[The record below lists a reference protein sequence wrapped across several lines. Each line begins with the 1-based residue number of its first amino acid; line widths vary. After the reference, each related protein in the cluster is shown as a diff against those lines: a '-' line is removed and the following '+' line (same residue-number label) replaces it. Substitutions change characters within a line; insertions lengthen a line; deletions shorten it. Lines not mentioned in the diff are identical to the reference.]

1 VCGVVQSPRRGTYCA
16 GKSLILNT
24 LIGQIDKIIYERE
37 EFFVAVLK
45 SGERFTAHYLQSEV
59 NHLLGTAVTL
69 AGEWENHPNY
79 GKTFN
84 AQSLVVNQNELF
96 FFLNRVVKG
105 FTKKLTA
112 DVIEKY
118 SQEGFIEI
126 LENDP
131 DELLSLKGMTATRL
145 ERLTQ
150 SWKQFRSLRLL
161 GEFLA
166 PFGVTPALLRLIATG
181 LKEVKNPIETI
192 KNNPYS
198 LMRLRGIGFKKA
210 DEIALAMNLSPHDP
224 RRIQAAM
231 EYTLS
236 EYCDREGNSCIDKV
250 TLFSKLS
257 TLIPLSE
264 STWYEMALLDRLH
277 EGSIVALPSGKLA
290 LDRIYEAEL
299 FLRDTLKKWAKKKDK
314 PLTKDLEGFLAT
326 HALSLGEEQRHALER
341 MNQGFKLLLLVGYAG
356 TGKSTI
362 AKALLDL
369 LSTRHPRETIMT
381 CALSGIAA
389 QRIKERSGYES
400 STLQSLLV
408 RFEACETLPYKVL
421 LIDEASMI
429 NALLF
434 ARLLA
439 KMDSETT
446 LIIVGDDAQLP
457 PIGAGDPLRDFM
469 TLQAEATITLTHIYR
484 QRSDQAISIIANAI
498 RQGLLPEYN
507 HIYDDFTFTAI
518 DLPNRYE
525 LKQRLSSNDFDELI
539 RSHTDEL
546 LASIAQ
552 SVLHYLPI
560 SRDHLHHKRIKEYLN
575 HFQVI
580 SPMRG
585 NALGVDN
592 LNKVLQHYFN
602 PNPKKTFRT
611 HKGEFRLWDKVVH
624 TRNENMLTLTP
635 QGFKDKDEPTQRRIV
650 NGMCGLVF
658 QLDEDEEVASVYF
671 PNEELIVLYPYDT
684 LFEFLQL
691 SYALSVH
698 KVQGMEYENVLLV
711 MSFSHRI
718 MLNTKLLYTAIT
730 RAKKQCI
737 IIGESGAFEMGCR
750 RLETTKRHTVM
761 QELNVKSLS
770 NRD

>member
-1 VCGVVQSPRRGTYCA
+1 MPT
-16 GKSLILNT
+16 T
-24 LIGQIDKIIYERE
+24 LIGQIDKIIYERD
-37 EFFVAVLK
+37 EFFVAALK

-59 NHLLGTAVTL
+59 SHLLGTAITL
-69 AGEWENHPNY
+69 TGEWENHPNY

-112 DVIEKY
+112 DLIEKY
-118 SQEGFIEI
+118 SQEGFIAM

-131 DELLSLKGMTATRL
+131 NQLLQLKGMSATRV

-166 PFGVTPALLRLIATG
+166 PFGVTPTLLRLIATG

-192 KNNPYS
+192 KNNPYG

-210 DEIALAMNLSPHDP
+210 DEIAIAMNLSPHDP

-231 EYTLS
+231 EYALS
-236 EYCDREGNSCIDKV
+236 EYCDSEGNSCIDKA
-250 TLFSKLS
+250 TLFAKLS

-277 EGSIVALPSGKLA
+277 EGSIVVLPSGKLA

-299 FLRDTLKKWAKKKDK
+299 FLRDTLKHWATKKDK
-314 PLTKDLEGFLAT
+314 PLTEDLETFLT
-326 HALSLGEEQRHALER
+326 DHVLSLGEQQRHALQR
-341 MNQGFKLLLLVGYAG
+341 INQGHKLLLLVGYAG
-356 TGKSTI
+356 TGKSTT

-369 LSTRHPRETIMT
+369 LHTRHPKETIMT

-408 RFEACETLPYKVL
+408 RFEAYDTLPYTVL

-429 NALLF
+429 NSALF

-439 KMDSETT
+439 KMDDETT

-469 TLQAEATITLTHIYR
+469 ALDPTSTITLTHIYR
-484 QRSDQAISIIANAI
+484 QRSDQAISIIANEI
-498 RQGLLPEYN
+498 RQGILPEYD

-518 DLPNRYE
+518 DLPNRYH
-525 LKQRLSSNDFDELI
+525 LKQTLSSSEFDEAI
-539 RSHTDEL
+539 RSHTDQL

-552 SVLHYLPI
+552 TTLHYLPV
-560 SRDHLHHKRIKEYLN
+560 SRDHLQHKRIKEYLN

-602 PNPKKTFRT
+602 PNPKKRFHS
-611 HKGEFRLWDKVVH
+611 HKGEFRLLDKVVH
-624 TRNENMLTLTP
+624 IRNENMLTLTP
-635 QGFKDKDEPTQRRIV
+635 QGFKDNDEPTQRRIV
-650 NGMCGLVF
+650 NGMCGLLF

-684 LFEFLQL
+684 VFELLQL

-711 MSFSHRI
+711 MSFAHLI

-737 IIGESGAFEMGCR
+737 IIGESGAFERGCR

-761 QELNVKSLS
+761 QELG
-770 NRD
+770 